1 MNATPAPPRPVDLS
15 APLFGLDR
23 RGVAWVEETLA
34 GLTRE
39 QKVGQLLCLYLRG
52 DDMAR
57 FTSDLDGLGVAPGAV
72 MMLPRSPT
80 AAARDVAALQEWSR
94 IPLLVAG
101 NLESG
106 AVNFL
111 TGVEAFANPMQ
122 VAAAGDEA
130 AVDALADHCIRV
142 ARSLGMN
149 WAFAPVVD
157 VAVNPANPITNTRS
171 FGADHELVARLGSH
185 YVARLERAGLMTSPK
200 HFPGDG
206 VDDRDQHLVTS
217 SNDLDLDEWTRTF
230 GAVYSAVI
238 AAGARSIMV
247 GHIRQRALSKSVR
260 PDLSDAD
267 VRPGSLAAELIGDV
281 LRGRL
286 GFEGLVVSDNTAMAG
301 FTTAGRR
308 DRTLPEMVAAGV
320 DVVLGNVDVAADFA
334 ALVQAVD
341 ILTDDRLDEA
351 VRRVLATKASLGL
364 HLSPF
369 VAGFGEP
376 AFDHPDDLE
385 ARRVLARRSITVT
398 KDAANLLPL
407 RVEERRRVLV
417 VVVGDEPTFYDPSG
431 PFAPHFVAGL
441 RARGCEV
448 EVRRSPLA
456 QSPSAEVDAF
466 DLCIYFANVRF
477 VGNSN
482 SLRVAWAPWQG
493 PDAPRHPSSFPTVL
507 VSIADPYLLQDM
519 AMVRTALNGYTPTSA
534 TVDAALE
541 VLFGEVE
548 PRGVSPVD
556 PFVGHWDAAL

>member
-23 RGVAWVEETLA
+23 RGLAWVEETLA

-57 FTSDLDGLGVAPGAV
+57 FTSDLDGMGVAPGAV

-80 AAARDVAALQEWSR
+80 AAARDVAALQGWSR

-171 FGADHELVARLGSH
+171 FGADHELVARLGSR

-260 PDLSDAD
+260 PGLSDAD

-407 RVEERRRVLV
+407 RAAERRRVLV

-431 PFAPHFVAGL
+431 PFAPHFVAVCA
-441 RARGCEV
+441 RAAARWKCVGRPSRSRPRPKWTRSTSASTSRTSDSWGTPTACGSRGRRGRGRTRRGIRPPSRPCWC
-448 EVRRSPLA
+448 RSPTRT
-456 QSPSAEVDAF
+456 
-466 DLCIYFANVRF
+466 CCRTW
-477 VGNSN
+477 
-482 SLRVAWAPWQG
+482 RWC
-493 PDAPRHPSSFPTVL
+493 APRS
-507 VSIADPYLLQDM
+507 
-519 AMVRTALNGYTPTSA
+519 TATRRRPRRWMPPWKCCSA
-534 TVDAALE
+534 RSN
-541 VLFGEVE
+541 
-548 PRGVSPVD
+548 RG
-556 PFVGHWDAAL
+556 A